1 MGPLSGPVYP
11 EGKSKQKNF
20 SALQSLAIDQAGA
33 TATFATANS
42 KRGIMEPKAIQIDF
56 SGRDLRRLII
66 PLVIE
71 QLLAIT
77 VGLLDSV
84 MVSQVGEAA
93 ISAVSLVDTVNVL
106 LVNTFAALA
115 TGGAAIAG
123 QYLGR
128 QERDKADHAGEQ
140 LLLFMAEASLLITL
154 LFYLARGFVLNVVF
168 GQVEPDVAAYA
179 NTYYLIVESSTPFL
193 AVYSA
198 GAALFRVMGNSKIS
212 MWVSLGMN
220 IINAVGNALLIFGLH
235 MGVEGV
241 AIPTLVSRIFA
252 AAAMV
257 LLLRRPGLPLQ
268 VERLALR
275 HDRYIV
281 KNILRFGVTNGLESS
296 MFQLGKILLLSTVSV
311 LGTAAVA
318 ANAIGN
324 TLCTFQCVAGNAL
337 GLGIVTVVSQCVG
350 AGDYGKARL
359 YARKLLKTAYLAMD
373 ISIVLVYLALPMVLR
388 LYNVSPEAETWARQ
402 VIWMHGFVGML
413 IWPLSFTLPQALRA
427 AGDTRFTMVV
437 SSVSMWTMRVG
448 FGILLGRVLGFGVV
462 GIWMAMFADW
472 LLRIAFFIPRFH
484 GHKWETMV
492 L

>member
-128 QERDKADHAGEQ
+128 QERDKAGHAGEQ

>member
-1 MGPLSGPVYP
+1 MSDV
-11 EGKSKQKNF
+11 K
-20 SALQSLAIDQAGA
+20 
-33 TATFATANS
+33 
-42 KRGIMEPKAIQIDF
+42 PKPIEF

-106 LVNTFAALA
+106 LVNAFAALA

-128 QERDKADHAGEQ
+128 REREKAGHAGAQ
-140 LLLFMAEASLLITL
+140 LLLFMMEASLLITL
-154 LFYLARGFVLNVVF
+154 VFYLARGFVLDVVF

-179 NTYYLIVESSTPFL
+179 NTYYLIVEASTPFL

-198 GAALFRVMGNSKIS
+198 GAALFRVMGNSKVS
-212 MWVSLGMN
+212 MWVSLVMN
-220 IINAVGNALLIFGLH
+220 VINAAGNALLIFGFH

-241 AIPTLVSRIFA
+241 AIPTVISRAFA
-252 AAAMV
+252 AAAMLV
-257 LLLRRPGLPLQ
+257 LLRRPGMALQ
-268 VERLALR
+268 VERLSLR

-296 MFQLGKILLLSTVSV
+296 MFQLGKILLLSTVAV
-311 LGTAAVA
+311 LGTASVA

-324 TLCTFQCVAGNAL
+324 NLATFQCVGGNAL

-350 AGDYGKARL
+350 AGDYGKARF
-359 YARKLLKTAYLAMD
+359 YTKKLLKMTYVCMD
-373 ISIVLVYLALPMVLR
+373 ACIVLVYLAMPLVLR
-388 LYNVSPEAETWARQ
+388 VYNVSPEAEGYARQ
-402 VIWMHGFVGML
+402 IIWMHGFMGML

-448 FGILLGRVLGFGVV
+448 FGVLLGRFMGFGVL

-472 LLRIAFFIPRFH
+472 LLRILLFLPRFH
-484 GHKWETMV
+484 GHRWETMA
-492 L
+492 LSSD

>member
-1 MGPLSGPVYP
+1 MDEIKP
-11 EGKSKQKNF
+11 
-20 SALQSLAIDQAGA
+20 
-33 TATFATANS
+33 
-42 KRGIMEPKAIQIDF
+42 IQIDF

-106 LVNTFAALA
+106 LVNAFAALA

-128 QERDKADHAGEQ
+128 RETEKAGHSGGQ
-140 LLLFMAEASLLITL
+140 LLLFMIEVSLLIMV
-154 LFYLARGFVLNVVF
+154 LFYLGKGFVLNVVF
-168 GQVEPDVAAYA
+168 GQVDPAVSAYA
-179 NTYYLIVESSTPFL
+179 NTYYMIVEASTPFL

-212 MWVSLGMN
+212 MWVSLVMN
-220 IINAVGNALLIFGLH
+220 VINAAGNALLIFGFH

-241 AIPTLVSRIFA
+241 AIPTLVSRMFA

-257 LLLRRPGLPLQ
+257 LTLRRPGLPMR
-268 VERLALR
+268 VEGLRFR

-311 LGTAAVA
+311 LGTASVA
-318 ANAIGN
+318 ANAIGS
-324 TLCTFQCVAGNAL
+324 TFATFQCVAGNAL

-350 AGDYGKARL
+350 AGNYSKARF
-359 YARKLLKTAYLAMD
+359 YTKKLMKMAYVFMGL
-373 ISIVLVYLALPMVLR
+373 SILLVYLSLPLFLR
-388 LYNVSPEAETWARQ
+388 LYNVSAEAEHYARQ
-402 VIWMHGFVGML
+402 IIWMHGFMGML
-413 IWPLSFTLPQALRA
+413 IWPLAFTLPQALRA
-427 AGDTRFTMVV
+427 AGDTKFTMVV

-448 FGILLGRVLGFGVV
+448 FGILLGRYLHFGVV
-462 GIWMAMFADW
+462 GIWMAMFTDW
-472 LLRIAFFIPRFH
+472 LFRIAFFLPRFRSRR
-484 GHKWETMV
+484 WETMG
-492 L
+492 LEKS

>member
-1 MGPLSGPVYP
+1 
-11 EGKSKQKNF
+11 
-20 SALQSLAIDQAGA
+20 
-33 TATFATANS
+33 
-42 KRGIMEPKAIQIDF
+42 MEPKPIQIDF
-56 SGRDLRRLII
+56 TSRDLRRLVV

-106 LVNTFAALA
+106 LVNAFAALA

-128 QERDKADHAGEQ
+128 RERDKAGHAGEQ
-140 LLLFMAEASLLITL
+140 LLLFMAEASLVIMA
-154 LFYLARGFVLNVVF
+154 LFYLGRGFVLNVVF

-179 NTYYLIVESSTPFL
+179 NTYYLIVESSVPFL

-212 MWVSLGMN
+212 MWVSLVMN
-220 IINAVGNALLIFGLH
+220 VINAAGNALLIFGLH

-241 AIPTLVSRIFA
+241 AIPTVVSRVFA
-252 AAAMV
+252 AGAMLV
-257 LLLRRPGLPLQ
+257 LLRRPGLALQ
-268 VERLALR
+268 VEKLGLR

-311 LGTAAVA
+311 LGTASVA

-324 TLCTFQCVAGNAL
+324 TFATFQCVAGNAL

-350 AGDYGKARL
+350 AGDYGKARF
-359 YARKLLKTAYLAMD
+359 YTKKLLKAAYISMD
-373 ISIVLVYLALPMVLR
+373 LCILLVYLSMPLILR
-388 LYNVSPEAETWARQ
+388 LYNVSPEAEGYARQ
-402 VIWMHGFVGML
+402 IVWLHGFMGML
-413 IWPLSFTLPQALRA
+413 FWPLSFTLPQALRA

-448 FGILLGRVLGFGVV
+448 FGILLGRFLGFGVV
-462 GIWMAMFADW
+462 GIWMAMFTDW
-472 LLRIAFFIPRFH
+472 FLRIAFFLPRFH
-484 GHKWETMV
+484 GHKWETMA

>member
-1 MGPLSGPVYP
+1 MGPLRGPVYP

-128 QERDKADHAGEQ
+128 QERDKAGHAGEQ

-472 LLRIAFFIPRFH
+472 FLRIAFFLPRFH
-484 GHKWETMV
+484 GHKWETMA